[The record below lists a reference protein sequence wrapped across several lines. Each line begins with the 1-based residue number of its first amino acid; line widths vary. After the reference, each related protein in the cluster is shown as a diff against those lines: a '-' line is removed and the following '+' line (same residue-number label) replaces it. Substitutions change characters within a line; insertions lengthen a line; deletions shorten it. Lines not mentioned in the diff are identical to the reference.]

1 MAGVK
6 GRSGRRPLRD
16 EEKRLKIIDKA
27 WDIIKDHF
35 DDPNLSTGQ
44 KLKQAIQI
52 IVKDMP
58 QQVEGMEMNNVV
70 IMSEIKKAQDT
81 VRYDIGNANASEDT
95 RHTEET
101 PPTTNRL

>member
-27 WDIIKDHF
+27 WEIINQHF
-35 DDPNLSTGQ
+35 DDPNLTNSQ

-58 QQVEGMEMNNVV
+58 QQVEGMEVNQVVVMNDV
-70 IMSEIKKAQDT
+70 IRKGEPKRYNIGSPRLSADT
-81 VRYDIGNANASEDT
+81 PECP
-95 RHTEET
+95 EET
-101 PPTTNRL
+101 RPTD